1 MLLLP
6 KSYNINLL
14 ESLVT
19 FVLKSSRQKSL
30 MAFFVLLMVPDWL
43 LSLTVG
49 NIWARRTWKWVIF
62 YHCACGGEACCSEVC
77 EGSEA
82 RANRRTKVREK
93 QECASRSSSLLLGF
107 FQPAKAVYTSS
118 SSSRGEERRPTTAK
132 AKRVLNFCCRSS
144 ILLALVKVV
153 VDLNATVV
161 FLLFQVR
168 QRILSH
174 QQCSSQS
181 SLFKKGC
188 KPSLAS
194 LLLLLHVKVSFSW
207 VSQLLILQ

>member
-49 NIWARRTWKWVIF
+49 DIWARRTWKWVIF

-93 QECASRSSSLLLGF
+93 QECASRSGSLLLGF
-107 FQPAKAVYTSS
+107 FQPAKAVYTS

-153 VDLNATVV
+153 VDLNATVAEGGEFGV
-161 FLLFQVR
+161 IINAVKGQQQAFLER
-168 QRILSH
+168 
-174 QQCSSQS
+174 CKTSSFHMFAYYYSFCQ
-181 SLFKKGC
+181 SLFFSSF
-188 KPSLAS
+188 PTTLV
-194 LLLLLHVKVSFSW
+194 LL
-207 VSQLLILQ
+207 Q